1 MYPTL
6 KVIILFTLCPAIP
19 GFSFGAYLWLG
30 IFSEHARR
38 VYLLESIG
46 AFFTATSLATLGAMA
61 LYGIP
66 AFILSV
72 IYACLRPR
80 KRFLDIALICLA
92 GGLTALM
99 WRHFVPVPSH
109 PAVGFACGF
118 LSSLL
123 MSLFALPAQ
132 EQASSALDT

>member
-6 KVIILFTLCPAIP
+6 RVIILFTLCPAIP

-38 VYLLESIG
+38 FYLLEVIQ
-46 AFFTATSLATLGAMA
+46 AFFAATFLATLGAMA
-61 LYGIP
+61 FYGIP

-72 IYACLRPR
+72 IYVCLKPR
-80 KRFLDIALICLA
+80 KRLKDIALISIA

-99 WRHFVPVPSH
+99 WRHFVPIPSH

-118 LSSLL
+118 ISSFL
-123 MSLFALPAQ
+123 MSFLALPAQ
-132 EQASSALDT
+132 EQASSA